1 MKPQSMPV
9 KERDRLFKKIDKEIE
24 AIERRHGAE
33 VARWAMNRHIKEQAD
48 RARIEREKERLEAEL
63 AELNAR

>member
-9 KERDRLFKKIDKEIE
+9 KERDHLFKRIDKEIE
-24 AIERRHGAE
+24 AIERRHGAD
-33 VARWAMNRHIKEQAD
+33 VARWAMNRYIKEQAD
-48 RARIEREKERLEAEL
+48 RTRIEREKKRLEAEL